1 MCDHI
6 CIKIWYTYDMEKQ
19 NKWCMCIYIYICVHI
34 SVHEKH
40 VSDPELGHLIQFML
54 LWIFWEA
61 LPQLR
66 RLGSP
71 FQIEWKT
78 RIETIC
84 AMLSL

>member
-1 MCDHI
+1 MVHV
-6 CIKIWYTYDMEKQ
+6 
-19 NKWCMCIYIYICVHI
+19 YIYVHI
-34 SVHEKH
+34 PVHVNL

>member
-6 CIKIWYTYDMEKQ
+6 CIKIWYAYDMEKKQ
-19 NKWCMCIYIYICVHI
+19 MVHVYIYVHI
-34 SVHEKH
+34 PVHVNH

>member
-1 MCDHI
+1 MIIYASKYGIHM
-6 CIKIWYTYDMEKQ
+6 IWK
-19 NKWCMCIYIYICVHI
+19 NKTNGACVYIYMCVHI

-61 LPQLR
+61 SPQLR